1 MKNLSKLLVISL
13 SISTISGF
21 SNEREGAGKLSNE
34 ERAAQEAQRQKDLA
48 NPDVDVVK
56 LSDHFKQKIDYYN
69 APIDALKAFYL
80 EGIVLGL
87 GGTELV
93 IQLSKKAD
101 EDKIIRKFVKRG
113 FNVAAKA
120 ARVYLITDAATKIV
134 LHFQDL
140 DPTITALPGAA
151 GWALRESQEL
161 ALEAPERI
169 RRIPSDIHNATN
181 SLKKQFQ
188 GKVNE

>member
-1 MKNLSKLLVISL
+1 MSHKIKFLSLITVL
-13 SISTISGF
+13 SF
-21 SNEREGAGKLSNE
+21 QLAA
-34 ERAAQEAQRQKDLA
+34 RAEDEQLKKDLA
-48 NPDVDVVK
+48 NPDVNVVK
-56 LSDHFKQKIDYYN
+56 LTDHFKSVKFDGHDRFIDIIGKS
-69 APIDALKAFYL
+69 AVL
-80 EGIVLGL
+80 EGVVLGL
-87 GGTELV
+87 GGTGLV
-93 IQLSKKAD
+93 IHLSRNTD
-101 EDKIIRKFVKRG
+101 EDKIIRKFVKKG

-134 LHFQDL
+134 LRFQDL

-169 RRIPSDIHNATN
+169 RRIPSQAHEASKNII
-181 SLKKQFQ
+181 KQFQ

>member
-1 MKNLSKLLVISL
+1 MSHTIKFLSLITVL
-13 SISTISGF
+13 SF
-21 SNEREGAGKLSNE
+21 QLAA
-34 ERAAQEAQRQKDLA
+34 RADDDQLKKDLA

-56 LSDHFKQKIDYYN
+56 LTDHFKHKTIHGLE
-69 APIDALKAFYL
+69 PILFKDIIG
-80 EGIVLGL
+80 EVVILGL

-101 EDKIIRKFVKRG
+101 EDKIIRKFVKKG

-120 ARVYLITDAATKIV
+120 ARVYFITDAATKIV
-134 LHFQDL
+134 LRFQDL

-169 RRIPSDIHNATN
+169 RRIPTQAHEASKNVI
-181 SLKKQFQ
+181 KQFQ

>member
-1 MKNLSKLLVISL
+1 MNGGLQMSHKIKFLSLITIL
-13 SISTISGF
+13 SF
-21 SNEREGAGKLSNE
+21 QLAA
-34 ERAAQEAQRQKDLA
+34 RADDEQLKKDLA

-56 LSDHFKQKIDYYN
+56 LTDHFKSREIGRDLMIEVMGKSLI
-69 APIDALKAFYL
+69 F
-80 EGIVLGL
+80 EGAVLGL